1 MPKSPETRKKE
12 LLVAAEQL
20 FRENGVDRTAVSD
33 IVKKA
38 GVAQGTFYN
47 YYQSKEEI
55 FAAVL
60 EHVSEHI
67 VTEIQRTAERKD
79 LGVTEKIDLF
89 FQQDFLMNREN
100 DPLFDVLHE
109 PRYAYAHQKYIVSHI
124 LLLLPIYTKL
134 IRQGV
139 QENLFDAP
147 YPEQAALF
155 VLTATTFTFDPAF
168 FLHSPEEML
177 RMAMAVQDINE
188 RIVGVKTHTSLPPE
202 LEQGIKNYHRSDKN
216 ESNI

>member
-1 MPKSPETRKKE
+1 MKSPETRKTD
-12 LLVAAEQL
+12 LLAAAETL
-20 FRENGVDRTAVSD
+20 FRENGVDQTAVSD

-47 YYQSKEEI
+47 YYQSKDEI

-60 EHVSEHI
+60 EHVSEHT

-79 LGVTEKIDLF
+79 IGVAEKIGLIS
-89 FQQDFLMNREN
+89 QQDFLMNREN

-109 PRYAYAHQKYIVSHI
+109 PRYAYAHQKYIVSRI
-124 LLLLPIYTKL
+124 LLLQPIYAKL

-139 QENLFDAP
+139 EENKFDTP
-147 YPEQAALF
+147 YPEQAAMFL
-155 VLTATTFTFDPAF
+155 LTATKFAFDPAF
-168 FLHSPEEML
+168 FSYNPEEML
-177 RMAMAVQDINE
+177 RMAEAMQDINE
-188 RIVGVKTHTSLPPE
+188 RVVGAKIHNSLPKK
-202 LEQGIKNYHRSDKN
+202 LEQGIKNYNGSDKN